1 MRGAAGEIPVCPRTR
16 GWQENP
22 RPPTPA
28 SRIPQQRVC
37 RADGRSRWVPRDV
50 HTGCFLGGGLGFG
63 EGLGAV
69 TASRRV
75 PPLSQQKGIPCHLC
89 QVAVSVVG
97 KILQDNRTEEK
108 LRLFLDKRC
117 QYLPFQDWSV
127 KCKRMVDTGILVLV
141 QLGKQVLSEPKV
153 VCGTIKLC
161 QRRNRPT
168 GTLKY
173 QQPPAAATGP
183 TQDFS
188 DLIAPFMA
196 NVPLLL
202 HPQDLPHGEAQE
214 MEEVCGHCLQLVTAV
229 QQELGTNTAFTWA
242 LVGHAKR
249 VCETLTPDLA
259 QRCKRSLAEYADT
272 AAQLLHYLAEAP
284 TELCGHLGLCASN
297 SALPLHTLLTE
308 RVMQVLSML
317 GDRVWSTPLCD
328 MCQFTVKTVESL
340 LENNVTEV
348 SPTAAGG
355 WHGGPRG
362 SREPGFPSSALCR
375 QEQLV
380 NDIEKVCYM
389 LPHGVIGQCKD
400 FVNSYGKAV
409 VIMLLEATDPAAVCT
424 MVRCCPRSGDTRHGA
439 ESLEQ
444 LAVSAGAFCNVCQI
458 LVTYFDN
465 ELLKNET
472 LEELG
477 EVLEKGCAMLPM
489 PLTSKCQ
496 ALVLQYEPAAV
507 RLFVQMMDPTF
518 VCTKIKAC
526 DSGKED
532 LLGSAPCVW
541 GPQYWCKN
549 MATAVEC
556 SVSAGRVPSP
566 EPEGAVPVVPTSHA
580 IPVLPAGRRTLP
592 APRVELG
599 AISPAGWT
607 CSAVW
612 LGILAPFPGTCL
624 HSQTAM
630 AGANRPRRA
639 GGAAGNPSG
648 LGRFLFHSWGL
659 DFQIRLRDSL
669 IFSGLGIQP

>member
-1 MRGAAGEIPVCPRTR
+1 MESKWSGLVLIISVCLGSYQAGASPLHECS
-16 GWQENP
+16 E
-22 RPPTPA
+22 RPEHW
-28 SRIPQQRVC
+28 C
-37 RADGRSRWVPRDV
+37 RDAATAAKCGVLELCRLTAWDRA
-50 HTGCFLGGGLGFG
+50 LG
-63 EGLGAV
+63 
-69 TASRRV
+69 
-75 PPLSQQKGIPCHLC
+75 QKGIPCHLC

-153 VCGTIKLC
+153 VCGTIRLC
-161 QRRNRPT
+161 QRLDRATT
-168 GTLKY
+168 GTPKY
-173 QQPPAAATGP
+173 QEPPAAATGP
-183 TQDFS
+183 SQDFA

-214 MEEVCGHCLQLVTAV
+214 MEEVCGDCLQLARAV
-229 QQELGTNTAFTWA
+229 QEALGTNSAFSWA
-242 LVGHAKR
+242 LVAHAKR
-249 VCETLTPDLA
+249 VCLTLPPPLA
-259 QRCKRSLAEYADT
+259 RQCQRSLAEYTDT
-272 AAQLLHYLAEAP
+272 ASQLLHYLQAEDP
-284 TELCGHLGLCASN
+284 SELCGQLGLCASN

-317 GDRVWSTPLCD
+317 GDRVGSTPLCD
-328 MCQFTVKTVESL
+328 VCQFTVKTVESL
-340 LENNVTEV
+340 LENNVTE
-348 SPTAAGG
+348 
-355 WHGGPRG
+355 
-362 SREPGFPSSALCR
+362 
-375 QEQLV
+375 EQLV
-380 NDIEKVCYM
+380 NDMEKVCYM

-409 VIMLLEATDPAAVCT
+409 VTMLLEATDPAAVCAL
-424 MVRCCPRSGDTRHGA
+424 MHCCPRLGDTRSGA

-444 LAVSAGAFCNVCQI
+444 LAVSAGAFCSVCQI
-458 LVTYFDN
+458 VITYLDN

-518 VCTKIKAC
+518 VCTKIRAC

-556 SVSAGRVPSP
+556 N
-566 EPEGAVPVVPTSHA
+566 AVAHCQ
-580 IPVLPAGRRTLP
+580 RH
-592 APRVELG
+592 
-599 AISPAGWT
+599 
-607 CSAVW
+607 VW
-612 LGILAPFPGTCL
+612 
-624 HSQTAM
+624 
-630 AGANRPRRA
+630 N
-639 GGAAGNPSG
+639 
-648 LGRFLFHSWGL
+648 
-659 DFQIRLRDSL
+659 
-669 IFSGLGIQP
+669 

>member
-1 MRGAAGEIPVCPRTR
+1 MECKWSGLVLIISVCLGSYQAGASPLHECGE
-16 GWQENP
+16 
-22 RPPTPA
+22 RPEDW
-28 SRIPQQRVC
+28 C
-37 RADGRSRWVPRDV
+37 RDAATAAKCGALELCRLTAWDRA
-50 HTGCFLGGGLGFG
+50 LG
-63 EGLGAV
+63 
-69 TASRRV
+69 
-75 PPLSQQKGIPCHLC
+75 QKGIPCHLC
-89 QVAVSVVG
+89 QMAVSVVG

-153 VCGTIKLC
+153 VCGTIRLC
-161 QRRNRPT
+161 QPRNRPT

-173 QQPPAAATGP
+173 QQPPPAATGP
-183 TQDFS
+183 TQDFA

-214 MEEVCGHCLQLVTAV
+214 MEEVCGHCLQLVTAM
-229 QQELGTNTAFTWA
+229 QEALGTNTAFTWA

-259 QRCKRSLAEYADT
+259 QLCKRSLAEYTDT
-272 AAQLLHYLAEAP
+272 AAQLLHYLAEDP
-284 TELCGHLGLCASN
+284 TELCGQLGLCASN

-308 RVMQVLSML
+308 RVMQLLSTL
-317 GDRVWSTPLCD
+317 GDRVRSTPLCD
-328 MCQFTVKTVESL
+328 MCQFTVRTVESL
-340 LENNVTEV
+340 LENNVTE
-348 SPTAAGG
+348 
-355 WHGGPRG
+355 
-362 SREPGFPSSALCR
+362 
-375 QEQLV
+375 EQLV

-424 MVRCCPRSGDTRHGA
+424 MVHCCPRSGDARHGA

-444 LAVSAGAFCNVCQI
+444 LAVSSGAFCNVCQI
-458 LVTYFDN
+458 VITYLDN

-556 SVSAGRVPSP
+556 S
-566 EPEGAVPVVPTSHA
+566 AVAHC
-580 IPVLPAGRRTLP
+580 RRH
-592 APRVELG
+592 
-599 AISPAGWT
+599 
-607 CSAVW
+607 VW
-612 LGILAPFPGTCL
+612 
-624 HSQTAM
+624 
-630 AGANRPRRA
+630 N
-639 GGAAGNPSG
+639 
-648 LGRFLFHSWGL
+648 
-659 DFQIRLRDSL
+659 
-669 IFSGLGIQP
+669 